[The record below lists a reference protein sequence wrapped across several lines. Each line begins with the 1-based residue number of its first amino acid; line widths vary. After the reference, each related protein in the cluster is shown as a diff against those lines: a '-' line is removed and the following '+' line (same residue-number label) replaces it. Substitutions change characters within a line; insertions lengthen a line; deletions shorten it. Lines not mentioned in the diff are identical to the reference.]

1 MTTADSPDTL
11 KTGGW
16 NAPVGQWLPL
26 LRETLAR
33 EGSFRWQ
40 MEGSSMSP
48 TLSPGCEIE
57 IAPLTSPPAL
67 GELLVFVA
75 DDTLVIHRLV
85 RRWRGLWITQGDG
98 RTLPDKA
105 IPPQAVLG
113 RVVLAYRAGQS
124 FWPTNYSRHLALLWV
139 MRYYAYRLQR
149 WGRQAV
155 CRLLR

>member
-1 MTTADSPDTL
+1 LTTADSPDTL
-11 KTGGW
+11 KTGDW
-16 NAPVGQWLPL
+16 NVPVGQWLPL

-48 TLSPGCEIE
+48 TLAPGCEIE

-75 DDTLVIHRLV
+75 DDTLVIHRFV
-85 RRWRGLWITQGDG
+85 RHWQGQWIMQGDG

-105 IPPQAVLG
+105 VRPEVVLG
-113 RVVLAYRAGQS
+113 RVVVAYQAGEAI
-124 FWPTNYSRHLALLWV
+124 WPTRYSRYLALLWV
-139 MRYYAYRLQR
+139 IRYYRYRLQR
-149 WGRQAV
+149 LGGRAI
-155 CRLLR
+155 CRAR